1 MQDPVYSARDKLVVY
16 INKID
21 EYYDLTISKHDRD
34 FINAYSLTMSKYKKQ
49 LVALKQQAEEAAGAL
64 LRDDKVS
71 SLHRQIHWF
80 KNEAAVLDQLNES
93 QARDIKKFEMR
104 VERQTEDRKFLK
116 DQTKDAMKQNKILQV
131 AL

>member
-34 FINAYSLTMSKYKKQ
+34 FINAYLLTMKKYKKE
-49 LVALKQQAEEAAGAL
+49 LHALKQQAEDAAGAL

-71 SLHRQIHWF
+71 SLHR
-80 KNEAAVLDQLNES
+80 
-93 QARDIKKFEMR
+93 
-104 VERQTEDRKFLK
+104 
-116 DQTKDAMKQNKILQV
+116 
-131 AL
+131 

>member
-1 MQDPVYSARDKLVVY
+1 LNVY

-34 FINAYSLTMSKYKKQ
+34 FINAYMLTMNKYRKQ
-49 LVALKQQAEEAAGAL
+49 LTDLKQQAEDAAGAL

-71 SLHRQIHWF
+71 SLHKQIHWF
-80 KNEAAVLDQLNES
+80 KHEAGVLESNIES
-93 QARDIKKFEMR
+93 QSRDIKKFEMR
-104 VERQTEDRKFLK
+104 VGRLNEDRKFLK
-116 DQTKDAMKQNKILQV
+116 DQTKDAMKQNKILEV